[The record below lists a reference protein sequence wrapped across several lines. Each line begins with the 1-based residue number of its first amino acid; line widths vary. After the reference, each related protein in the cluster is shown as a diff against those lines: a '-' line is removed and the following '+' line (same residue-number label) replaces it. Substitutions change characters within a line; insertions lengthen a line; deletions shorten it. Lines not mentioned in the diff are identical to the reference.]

1 VGGRRGG
8 PRKTGPGR
16 ESRLTFLEINQVSP
30 HISIS
35 KNDTIILM
43 FDKLFNLVTYD
54 LGIDLGTTNTTIFV
68 LGKGIAIRE
77 PTVVARNKK
86 SKEIVAVGIEA
97 KKMIGRTPGQL
108 ETIRPLEN
116 GVISDFDATVGLLS
130 YYFKKLHETYGF
142 QIKIPRPKVVVSIP
156 TSVTD
161 VERKAAQDAALN
173 AGAREAF
180 LIESPIATAIGA
192 ELPIFEAAGALIIN
206 IGGGITELAVISL
219 GGIVIG
225 KSLRLAGDSMD
236 EAMVNFMRLKYSLLI
251 GLPTAESLKI
261 QIGSVT
267 ETKDKEGKMMII
279 RGRDLSTGLPH
290 SIRIN
295 TAEVREALAP
305 TVNQIVRAI
314 SDIIEETPPELL
326 GDITTRG
333 IYLAGGIAQ
342 LPGWDTLVTEMTKMP
357 CVVVDDPMTVVVRG
371 CAKVLSDKNLLD
383 KVKVRGG
390 VK

>member
-1 VGGRRGG
+1 
-8 PRKTGPGR
+8 
-16 ESRLTFLEINQVSP
+16 
-30 HISIS
+30 
-35 KNDTIILM
+35 M
-43 FDKLFNLVTYD
+43 FDKLFSLVTYD

-68 LGKGIAIRE
+68 LGKGIAVRE
-77 PTVVARNKK
+77 PTAVARNKK
-86 SKEIVAVGIEA
+86 SKEIVAVGTEA

-130 YYFKKLHETYGF
+130 YYFKKLHESHGF
-142 QIKIPRPKVVVSIP
+142 QIKIPKPKVVVSIP

-192 ELPIFEAAGALIIN
+192 DLPIFEAAGALIVN
-206 IGGGITELAVISL
+206 IGGGTTELAVISL

-236 EAMVNFMRLKYSLLI
+236 EAIVNFMRLKYSLLI

-261 QIGSVT
+261 QIGSVM
-267 ETKDKEGKMMII
+267 EAKGKEEKMMII

-290 SIRIN
+290 SIRVN
-295 TAEVREALAP
+295 AAEVREALAP
-305 TVNQIVRAI
+305 TINQIIRAI

-326 GDITTRG
+326 GDITQRG

-342 LPGWDTLVTEMTKMP
+342 LPGLDILVTEMTKMP
-357 CVVVDDPMTVVVRG
+357 CVVIEDPMTVVVRG
-371 CAKVLSDKNLLD
+371 CAKVLSDKNLLE

-390 VK
+390 VKQ